1 MDLRPPVPA
10 RRLEPHALTKNG
22 IAALL
27 ARYEFGDSCV
37 RRVMLDQEFGPQARG
52 RLARI
57 VVDARVVDQ
66 GLRWEPVCLD
76 LFGVERF
83 RIDESRGFA
92 WALYDPPQFT
102 HFDGLLQVDLCAERN
117 LHPRNTQE
125 AFEGSELVFAATDG
139 SWSALQ
145 PWGSRRCPA
154 SGRHR
159 DPLTDPRDGGED
171 AKRAAAPARE

>member
-10 RRLEPHALTKNG
+10 RRLGPYVLTEDG

-37 RRVMLDQEFGPQARG
+37 RRVVLDQEFGPQARG
-52 RLARI
+52 RVARLVI
-57 VVDARVVDQ
+57 DARVMGE

-102 HFDGLLQVDLCAERN
+102 RFDTLLQVDLCARALRQPAPEERV
-117 LHPRNTQE
+117 
-125 AFEGSELVFAATDG
+125 GSLRGLGVGVRRGRRQLECPP
-139 SWSALQ
+139 AL
-145 PWGSRRCPA
+145 GIMTLS
-154 SGRHR
+154 
-159 DPLTDPRDGGED
+159 
-171 AKRAAAPARE
+171 